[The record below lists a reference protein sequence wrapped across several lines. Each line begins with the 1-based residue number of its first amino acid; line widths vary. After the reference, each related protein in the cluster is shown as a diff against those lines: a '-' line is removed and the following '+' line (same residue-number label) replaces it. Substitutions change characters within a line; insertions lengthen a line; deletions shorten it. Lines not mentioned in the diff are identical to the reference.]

1 MRLENWMIENSNS
14 DDFQRRNP
22 LRWLLEFLLL
32 RRSYDIKNTE
42 QYIKISSR
50 GFEKWVNFEV
60 IVGIPFLIKAI
71 IFCIPNITAFEK
83 NGNPTIITKFVEF
96 TVETSVN
103 QTI

>member
-1 MRLENWMIENSNS
+1 M
-14 DDFQRRNP
+14 
-22 LRWLLEFLLL
+22 
-32 RRSYDIKNTE
+32 
-42 QYIKISSR
+42 
-50 GFEKWVNFEV
+50 NFEV

-103 QTI
+103 QTR